1 MSSGETIPMEPT
13 VCAVIDDGL
22 VRFCGRTLVS
32 GTEAVDLPLDLRH
45 AVDVETRLGARLLP
59 VPG

>member
-1 MSSGETIPMEPT
+1 
-13 VCAVIDDGL
+13 VIDDGL